1 MKFLNPLLKIIS
13 ASRKMN
19 LRNYID
25 LDHNCH
31 ENILVTESGALL
43 TVFRVQGLLVYPSV
57 PDWKLSADSI
67 LNGLKSVFKSEGHT
81 IQWVFEKDKS
91 KTRNA
96 LKKATG
102 RALRT
107 MVANKLDVLDIYNEN
122 IDVNEE
128 LICYEESFIAIW
140 TDNRLIEK
148 SLYKAR
154 RLENGKHAVSLGMYL
169 SETPNVF
176 SVIKEMIDKHL
187 SVIEDFQHTMR
198 SAKISLELLDCDA
211 ACNKIGRSIDASLP
225 ISWKARLIGMG
236 RYLKTSFKGNVND
249 DGSDLF
255 WTKLSEQLG
264 NRSFDYP
271 KSGVVN
277 IGGRNYKSGYIKDFP
292 ISIKPF
298 RSLIENIDQ
307 DVPLR
312 ISFKIASGKGFDW
325 SFRQALNGF
334 VAFGHSDNRQMMQE
348 MDALDNNH
356 LHNPRLRLSV
366 SFTTWSDT
374 IERLDYNF
382 SRLDQAIQS
391 WGICN
396 TILDQADELEMMIDG
411 VIGATPETPAVQ
423 TYCPL
428 SDVVK
433 LLPFDRTA
441 SLWNSGFVVFRTSQN
456 TIFPWTPVSPITNP
470 SIELYIARS
479 RMGKSVL
486 SNAVASALL
495 FDGGQGGLPYIA
507 TIDVGDSSV
516 GVYNLIRDRLPEDQ
530 KHLVVTYKINMGG
543 DDYLNPFERSP
554 CVDTLFDYQYSFVS
568 GLLTLLAQDSTG
580 SMHKNMVGF
589 IEALIREVYEYKSD
603 KGANKYS
610 PGILL
615 DVDEWVEA
623 NDFALFTDTT
633 WNEIEKALGRANEWK
648 MAGDCAVYASPLLED
663 FITVANESLSLG
675 RLYNSE
681 SSDSV
686 IKEFILRMT
695 EAMKKFRILTRFST
709 VNFKQARL
717 RSIDLQ
723 NAIIKDEILGP
734 RQNGVM
740 YTLALYVG
748 SGDFMLNKGC
758 LNQVSEDFRAHYEEE
773 LMRLRSVPRR
783 LFMDEFHQAS
793 GLSQTVTN
801 VERYA
806 REGGKWG
813 INVALASQKY
823 QDFSETLIEQAT
835 SYFFL
840 GGVSREVSK
849 IYKEKFSLSDTD
861 ATALS
866 DNTIHGPKKGGSSLL
881 YVYKTPDGQ
890 FSQVLRFAV
899 GKQLLWANSTNSD
912 DLLIKEILTKAT
924 DSKTMLKMLSQEYPE
939 STIQKEVE
947 KRKNSLADDSE
958 IIMDNN
964 EPVSFAVAIANEI
977 LAKYS
982 IKNAA

>member
-1 MKFLNPLLKIIS
+1 MSVIKQILKVLS
-13 ASRKMN
+13 ASRKMH
-19 LRNYID
+19 LHNYID
-25 LDHNCH
+25 IDHNCH

-43 TVFRVQGLLVYPSV
+43 SVFKVQGLLVYPSV
-57 PDWKLSADSI
+57 PDWKMSADSI

-81 IQWVFEKDKS
+81 VQWVYEKDKS
-91 KTRNA
+91 KTKNSLLSSTA
-96 LKKATG
+96 

-107 MVANKLDVLDIYNEN
+107 MSVNNIDCLDIYQEN

-128 LICYEESFIAIW
+128 LICYEESYIAIW

-148 SLYKAR
+148 TLYKAR
-154 RLENGKHAVSLGMYL
+154 VMENGKHAAPLSLYL

-176 SVIKEMIDKHL
+176 AVIKEMVDKHL

-198 SAKISLELLDCDA
+198 NAKIGLELLDCDT

-225 ISWKARLIGMG
+225 KNWKARLIGMK
-236 RYLKTSFKGNVND
+236 RYLKTSHKGNVNE

-255 WTKLSEQLG
+255 WTKLNEQLG
-264 NRSFDYP
+264 NKIIDYP
-271 KSGVVN
+271 KRGVVN
-277 IGGRNYKSGYIKDFP
+277 IGGQNYKSGFIKDFP

-298 RSLIENIDQ
+298 RSLIESIDQ

-348 MDALDNNH
+348 MELLEQNH
-356 LHNPRLRLSV
+356 LHNPNLRLSV
-366 SFTTWSDT
+366 SFSTWSDQ
-374 IERLDYNF
+374 IEKLDYNF

-396 TILDQADELEMMIDG
+396 TVLDQSDELEMMIDG
-411 VIGATPETPAVQ
+411 VIGATPDTPAIQ

-428 SDVVK
+428 SDIVK

-441 SLWNSGFVVFRTSQN
+441 SLWKSGFVVFRTSQN
-456 TIFPWTPVSPITNP
+456 TSFPWTPISPITNP

-495 FDGGQGGLPYIA
+495 FDGGQGGIPYLA

-516 GVYNLIRDRLPEDQ
+516 GVYNLIRDRLPDNQ
-530 KHLVVTYKINMGG
+530 KHLVVTYKINMDG
-543 DDYLNPFERSP
+543 DDYINPFERSP
-554 CVDTLFDYQYSFVS
+554 CVDNLFDYQYSFVS

-589 IEALIREVYEYKSD
+589 IEALIREVYLAKAGSS
-603 KGANKYS
+603 ANKYT

-615 DVDEWVEA
+615 DVDDWIDSSGFELF
-623 NDFALFTDTT
+623 NDTA
-633 WNEIEKALGRANEWK
+633 WHEVEKALGRANEWK

-663 FITVANESLSLG
+663 FITTANESLSLG
-675 RLYNSE
+675 RLYNSDGT
-681 SSDSV
+681 DSV

-695 EAMKKFRILTRFST
+695 EAMKKFKILTRFST

-740 YTLALYVG
+740 YTLALYLG

-758 LNQVSEDFRAHYEEE
+758 LNQVPKEFLQYYEDEVI
-773 LMRLRSVPRR
+773 RLRSVPRR

-793 GLSQTVTN
+793 GLRQTVTN
-801 VERYA
+801 VERYS

-813 INVALASQKY
+813 INVALASQKHE
-823 QDFSETLIEQAT
+823 DFSQTLIDQAT

-840 GGVSREVSK
+840 GGVSKEVAK

-912 DLLIKEILTKAT
+912 DLLIKEILTKAVG
-924 DSKTMLKMLSQEYPE
+924 SKAMLKILSTEFPE

-947 KRKNSLADDSE
+947 KRKNALSDESGEKLGRS
-958 IIMDNN
+958 
-964 EPVSFAVAIANEI
+964 PVSYAVLIANE
-977 LAKYS
+977 LLEKYS
-982 IKNAA
+982 QKNAA